1 MTKESKYNI
10 ADEISYNNGQ
20 IIFKEG
26 SPGKWIF
33 VILSGSVE
41 ISKQFQEQKT
51 IIEIL
56 KPGEIFGELG
66 FIGRIKRTATAK
78 AVGMTTLGIIDQN
91 FLEKEYNK
99 LSWQLRSIIEIL
111 SLRFEAILYKLN
123 ETGNRTIPKKQVVL
137 TLSYKDRDTFL
148 RSYIANIDNGGLF
161 IKSEKP
167 LAKNFEF
174 LLKLQLP
181 GISDPLQIKSKVI
194 LQRNPEDCKSN
205 HPPGMGIE
213 FKNMSIQDRK
223 FLDDFVMHGSNP

>member
-1 MTKESKYNI
+1 MTEESRYNI
-10 ADEISYNNGQ
+10 ADEISYDDGQ

-33 VILSGSVE
+33 VILSGLVE

-66 FIGRIKRTATAK
+66 FIGRVKRTATAK
-78 AVGMTTLGIIDQN
+78 AIGKTTLGIIDRN

-111 SLRFEAILYKLN
+111 TIRFETILYKLH
-123 ETGNRTIPKKQVVL
+123 ETGNRTIPKKQILL

-148 RSYIANIDNGGLF
+148 RSYITNIDNGGLF

-167 LAKNFEF
+167 LEKNFEF

-181 GISDPLQIKSKVI
+181 GIPDSLQIKCKVI

-223 FLDDFVMHGSNP
+223 LLDDFVMIGG